1 MQGLGEL
8 GRRRRQRCSPIT
20 INSIECQLIDALL
33 EAVESRVDVIL
44 LREEGRAGLEE
55 RGDLFLREGLRGR
68 AHDGILRDICAAV
81 ESAQGGWVR
90 RAGLIWV
97 CVTHEGYP
105 DLDGAFALEDV
116 DPYGAAAPANELKS
130 AQLGEREDVLEERR
144 RVLSEKFV
152 KEILV
157 RARVK
162 FHTPL
167 LHNLTIVVSRRFNQ
181 IKLV

>member
-8 GRRRRQRCSPIT
+8 GRRWRQRCFPIT

-33 EAVESRVDVIL
+33 EAVESRIDVIL
-44 LREEGRAGLEE
+44 LREEGRAGLEK

-81 ESAQGGWVR
+81 ESAQGGWAR

-130 AQLGEREDVLEERR
+130 AQLGERERR
-144 RVLSEKFV
+144 RTRRAKACPLRK
-152 KEILV
+152 V
-157 RARVK
+157 REGN
-162 FHTPL
+162 PGP
-167 LHNLTIVVSRRFNQ
+167 SPSQ
-181 IKLV
+181 IPCAAPSQSDHCCFTSIHIR